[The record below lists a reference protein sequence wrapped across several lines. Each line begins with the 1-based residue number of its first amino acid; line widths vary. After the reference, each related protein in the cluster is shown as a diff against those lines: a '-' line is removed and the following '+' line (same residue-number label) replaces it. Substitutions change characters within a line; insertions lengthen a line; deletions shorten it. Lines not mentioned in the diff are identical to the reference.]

1 MGTKSVRHSL
11 TINHTT
17 FLRLKK
23 KGFFGESFSEL
34 ISRII
39 DELDNNNS
47 KQEGTSKKIE
57 DGREEYN

>member
-1 MGTKSVRHSL
+1 MHSNSVRHSL

-34 ISRII
+34 ISHIL
-39 DELDNNNS
+39 DELEGRNS
-47 KQEGTSKKIE
+47 KM
-57 DGREEYN
+57 EEPS

>member
-1 MGTKSVRHSL
+1 MYSTTERHTL

-34 ISRII
+34 ITRIL
-39 DELDNNNS
+39 DELESRNLS
-47 KQEGTSKKIE
+47 HEAPC
-57 DGREEYN
+57 

>member
-1 MGTKSVRHSL
+1 MGTNSVRHSL

-47 KQEGTSKKIE
+47 KQEGTS
-57 DGREEYN
+57 